1 MSTPSLPSLS
11 ALSVS
16 SGGSYPPSL
25 TALLARLAEDSKV
38 LPVVHTMLTFGRG
51 LSPRAEAFRRATE
64 QRKVIALR
72 PWGEMEG
79 ARCGSSQGTAA
90 WAGLKRLLIR
100 TDRQDA
106 GKSGIGKDKMPFSAC
121 GSQLRWATSAPTEF
135 ASRRPAGARS
145 PLLPPGTTPSTTV
158 TILPDARGKRLYP
171 PLSFGELRRYSS
183 RAVPMLM
190 VRADQRELVRPCPS
204 KGCRPNPVQ
213 DAVRQIP
220 IADA

>member
-1 MSTPSLPSLS
+1 
-11 ALSVS
+11 
-16 SGGSYPPSL
+16 
-25 TALLARLAEDSKV
+25 
-38 LPVVHTMLTFGRG
+38 MLTFGRG

-64 QRKVIALR
+64 QRKVIAFR

-121 GSQLRWATSAPTEF
+121 GSQLRWATPAPTEF

-158 TILPDARGKRLYP
+158 TILPDARGERLYP
-171 PLSFGELRRYSS
+171 PLTFGELRRFPS

-190 VRADQRELVRPCPS
+190 VRADQRELVCPYPKHRMSPLPRCLALPGKSHCQRLRPARAEPAWGNRTATRLLTAGGAHRVKES
-204 KGCRPNPVQ
+204 VLESLR
-213 DAVRQIP
+213 
-220 IADA
+220 